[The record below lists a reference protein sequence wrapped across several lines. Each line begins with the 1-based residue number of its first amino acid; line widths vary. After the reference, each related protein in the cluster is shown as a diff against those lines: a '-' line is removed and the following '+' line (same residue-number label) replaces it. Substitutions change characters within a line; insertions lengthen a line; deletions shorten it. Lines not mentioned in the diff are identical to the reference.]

1 MRLRE
6 LRPRERQKRQIP
18 IGEPKTRILA
28 RPNTRKI
35 EEKRGLDLVLSEPM
49 GNRPLIRRNDHG
61 GTFDCKED
69 ERKLGIGRGQCL
81 LEIMYSIQRNMH
93 RDVQEMITREILL
106 R

>member
-35 EEKRGLDLVLSEPM
+35 EEKRGLDLVLSEPV

-69 ERKLGIGRGQCL
+69 EFLETEACNRKRIVHFGKYVL
-81 LEIMYSIQRNMH
+81 Y
-93 RDVQEMITREILL
+93 TREYAQ
-106 R
+106 